1 MLVGDPGVV
10 ALESSIQ
17 VALPRRGQIG
27 IGYFLIHVA
36 GREYGVRS
44 PEATLLACS
53 FDEIKRRIERRGH
66 HTAPFAAGAAAS
78 LVAGAV
84 RRALYFDV
92 GPEERF
98 LGLTREALAEAV
110 HQSRL
115 LWAPDGDEAFD
126 DGSYVLQLDEGD
138 EVRVIAFQSRGP
150 EPYDPASLREVVVA
164 GDVFYGVLTKWVTDF
179 AAEWLRTPKSE

>member
-1 MLVGDPGVV
+1 MLVGDPDVV
-10 ALESSIQ
+10 ALESFIH
-17 VALPRRGQIG
+17 VAHAPSGQRGT
-27 IGYFLIHVA
+27 GYFLIHVA
-36 GREYGVRS
+36 GLEYGVRS
-44 PEATLLACS
+44 PDATLLACS
-53 FDEIKRRIERRGH
+53 FDEVKRRIERRGQ

-92 GPEERF
+92 APGERL
-98 LGLTREALAEAV
+98 LGLTQEALVEAV
-110 HQSRL
+110 QRSHL

-138 EVRVIAFQSRGP
+138 EVRVIAFQSGGP

-164 GDVFYGVLTKWVTDF
+164 GDVFYGVLQKWATGF
-179 AAEWLRTPKSE
+179 AAEWLRTPKSR